1 MTIEQE
7 TVLYALFG
15 PIFNALYLDKPE
27 LRGDEVKIQLTM
39 DYLVVHCG
47 FNVFYVKLSDVDDK
61 QERFSSVPNFLGP
74 DSSILSSTMLN
85 AKVLKLG
92 EFFDDE

>member
-47 FNVFYVKLSDVDDK
+47 FNVLFIKLIRDVDDK
-61 QERFSSVPNFLGP
+61 QERLSSVPP
-74 DSSILSSTMLN
+74 D
-85 AKVLKLG
+85 
-92 EFFDDE
+92 

>member
-47 FNVFYVKLSDVDDK
+47 FNVLFVKLSDVDDK
-61 QERFSSVPNFLGP
+61 QERLSSGPNFLGP
-74 DSSILSSTMLN
+74 D
-85 AKVLKLG
+85 
-92 EFFDDE
+92 